1 MVAADTDVLALALEE
16 QGLFTTVDAAAAAAV
31 GVGVRLV
38 GGMGLG

>member
-1 MVAADTDVLALALEE
+1 VVAADTDVLALAWEE
-16 QGLFTTVDAAAAAAV
+16 QGLFTTVDAAAV

>member
-16 QGLFTTVDAAAAAAV
+16 QGLFTTVDAAAAAV

>member
-16 QGLFTTVDAAAAAAV
+16 QGLFTTVDAAAAV